1 MAEFRV
7 VVSDPESGRAYQ
19 ITVSGSKADALI
31 GKRIGDEFLGDVVGL
46 PGYTLKVT
54 GGTDKDGFPMRPDL
68 PGPQRRRILVS
79 GGVGYKPRKKGMR
92 KRKTFRGNE
101 ISADIVQVNVV
112 VSERGTTPIDKL
124 LGVEEAETEEVGEKE
139 VEESEIS

>member
-1 MAEFRV
+1 MAEFKV
-7 VVSDPESGRAYQ
+7 IVSDPQSGRAYQ
-19 ITVSGSKADALI
+19 ITVSGAKADTLI
-31 GKRIGDEFLGDVVGL
+31 GKRIGDEFSGDVVGL
-46 PGYTLKVT
+46 SGYILKIT

-79 GGVGYKPRKKGMR
+79 GGIGYKPKKKGVR

-112 VSERGTTPIDKL
+112 VSKSGATPIDKL
-124 LGVEEAETEEVGEKE
+124 LGVEK
-139 VEESEIS
+139 ESENEDVEKPSED